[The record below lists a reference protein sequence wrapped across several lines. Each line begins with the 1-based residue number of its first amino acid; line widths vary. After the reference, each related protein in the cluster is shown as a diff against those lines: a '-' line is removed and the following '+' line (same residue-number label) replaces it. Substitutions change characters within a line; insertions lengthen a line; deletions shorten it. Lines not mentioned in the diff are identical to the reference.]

1 MLVQFRVFYLTQS
14 LARDDHDV
22 QAGKQLLVQTKGI
35 AHQALE
41 AVALN
46 GELDTL
52 LADYQAKAWVIEAVL
67 ASKDQQV
74 FPWNLAGWGV
84 EDRFEMSGCK
94 QSLFPTEVLT
104 HHLCRKIKWPDA
116 YGLWHDDA
124 TEQRGRSW

>member
-22 QAGKQLLVQTKGI
+22 QPGKQLLVKTKGI

-46 GELDTL
+46 GELDAL
-52 LADYQAKAWVIEAVL
+52 LADHQAETRVIETVL

-74 FPWNLAGWGV
+74 FPGTLPVGESKTALKCRGV
-84 EDRFEMSGCK
+84 SSRFSRLK
-94 QSLFPTEVLT
+94 S
-104 HHLCRKIKWPDA
+104 
-116 YGLWHDDA
+116 
-124 TEQRGRSW
+124 